1 MDKSDSIIYN
11 DDIWKVGESGDDSKN
26 FIESFHDMRE
36 KRKKNSKFKKEL
48 SGKNSQKM
56 TKKPKNLIVKL

>member
-11 DDIWKVGESGDDSKN
+11 DDIWNGDKSRDDSKN

-36 KRKKNSKFKKEL
+36 KKKKNSKFAKEL

-56 TKKPKNLIVKL
+56 TKKPKHLIVKL